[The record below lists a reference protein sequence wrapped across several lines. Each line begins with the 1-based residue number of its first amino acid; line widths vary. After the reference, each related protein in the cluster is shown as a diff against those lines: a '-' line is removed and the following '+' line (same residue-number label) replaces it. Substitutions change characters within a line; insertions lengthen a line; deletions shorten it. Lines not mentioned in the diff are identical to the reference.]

1 MTATGVGSMDE
12 SEVMKFIKDSPVGVL
27 ALVDRDK
34 PYAVPLEHHF
44 DGKTLYF
51 IISPRKGR
59 KVNSIEN
66 NANACYVI
74 YESRHEKPK
83 MTTPC
88 RSVIIEGQVTLDNTR
103 LKMDVRKIGNWQ
115 CPPAMFATC
124 HVR

>member
-1 MTATGVGSMDE
+1 MTATGIGAMDK
-12 SEVMKFIKDSPVGVL
+12 SEVMKFIKDSSVGVL
-27 ALVDRDK
+27 ALVDKDK

-44 DGKTLYF
+44 DGKTLHF
-51 IISPRKGR
+51 IISSRKSR
-59 KVNSIEN
+59 KVNCIEN

-88 RSVIIEGQVTLDNTR
+88 RSVIIEGQVTLDGTA
-103 LKMDVRKIGNWQ
+103 LKMDAKKIGNWK